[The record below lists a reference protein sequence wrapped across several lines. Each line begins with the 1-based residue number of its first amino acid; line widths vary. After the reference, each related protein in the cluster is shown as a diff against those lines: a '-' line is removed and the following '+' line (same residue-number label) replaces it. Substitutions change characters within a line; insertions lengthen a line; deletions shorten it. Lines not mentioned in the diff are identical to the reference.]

1 VADLWRTLGYDE
13 VAVRIARAFSARA
26 GISVLE
32 GPPGV
37 GKSSLARGIGALWEA
52 GGGSTIVA
60 EGDPSRT
67 DMELYPFKLS
77 LAGLSS
83 GWKEFAPGAASV
95 TKAAESLLGTAGLLT
110 TVVQD

>member
-52 GGGSTIVA
+52 GGAARSSRRET
-60 EGDPSRT
+60 PSRT

-83 GWKEFAPGAASV
+83 GWKEFAPGARA
-95 TKAAESLLGTAGLLT
+95 L
-110 TVVQD
+110 QRR